1 MTPRYVKLEMI
12 VEKIKMN
19 RLSSRAK
26 PDAEI
31 NHALNAEFT
40 VENRAHLNPFIQG
53 I

>member
-1 MTPRYVKLEMI
+1 MTPRYVKLE
-12 VEKIKMN
+12 KIERVKLN
-19 RLSSRAK
+19 SPSSRTK

-31 NHALNAEFT
+31 NHAPNTEFT